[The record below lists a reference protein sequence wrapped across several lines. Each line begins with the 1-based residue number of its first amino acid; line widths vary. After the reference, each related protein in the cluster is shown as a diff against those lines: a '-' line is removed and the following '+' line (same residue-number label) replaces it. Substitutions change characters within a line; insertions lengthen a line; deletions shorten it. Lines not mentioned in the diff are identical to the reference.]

1 MLRALIQRVS
11 GAQVAVD
18 GRITGKIGPGLL
30 VLLGVMQGDG
40 AAEAE
45 LLARKTAALRIFEDA
60 QGKMNRSVLDTGGG
74 ILAVSQFTLCAD
86 THRGNR
92 PSFTPAAAPD
102 LAEELYR
109 HYQASLRELGVREV
123 QSGIFG
129 ADMQVTLTNDG
140 PVTIWLDT
148 EQWKR

>member
-1 MLRALIQRVS
+1 MRALIQRVS

-45 LLARKTAALRIFEDA
+45 LLAHKTAALRIFEDA

>member
-45 LLARKTAALRIFEDA
+45 LLAHKTAALRIFEDA

>member
-1 MLRALIQRVS
+1 MRALIQRVS

-109 HYQASLRELGVREV
+109 HYQASLREMGVREV

>member
-109 HYQASLRELGVREV
+109 HYQASLREMGVREV
-123 QSGIFG
+123 RSGIFG

>member
-1 MLRALIQRVS
+1 MRALIQRVS

-109 HYQASLRELGVREV
+109 YYQASLRDLGVREV

>member
-1 MLRALIQRVS
+1 MRALIQRVS

-18 GRITGKIGPGLL
+18 GRIAGKIGPGLL

-109 HYQASLRELGVREV
+109 HYRASLRELGVREV

>member
-1 MLRALIQRVS
+1 MLRALIQRAS